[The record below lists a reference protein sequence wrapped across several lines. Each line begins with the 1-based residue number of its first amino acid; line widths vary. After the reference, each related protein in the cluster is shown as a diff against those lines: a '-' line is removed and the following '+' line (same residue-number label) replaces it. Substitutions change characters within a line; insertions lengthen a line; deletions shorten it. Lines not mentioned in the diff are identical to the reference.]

1 MGVGL
6 ENVTRVLKKY
16 DGSFQR
22 ERMDGKYVCIVTMP
36 KFPGMTEKAEF
47 NEKRKWI

>member
-1 MGVGL
+1 MGIGL
-6 ENVTRVLKKY
+6 ENVTRVLK
-16 DGSFQR
+16 SMTQFQR